1 MKYIINESTY
11 YLIKNNKQSEIMEK
25 NNKVIL
31 PISLNT
37 ILDENCNYFGSSY
50 EGRKASAR
58 FFLQI
63 NSKVPIILDEKKNI
77 ILFPMESDRN
87 QNNIWFVYN
96 NVLSF
101 KKIKNYVEVTFKNN
115 EKTLFLISYNIF
127 KNQMIKCYQLIALF
141 LLRK

>member
-1 MKYIINESTY
+1 
-11 YLIKNNKQSEIMEK
+11 
-25 NNKVIL
+25 
-31 PISLNT
+31 
-37 ILDENCNYFGSSY
+37 
-50 EGRKASAR
+50 
-58 FFLQI
+58 
-63 NSKVPIILDEKKNI
+63 
-77 ILFPMESDRN
+77 MESDRN

>member
-1 MKYIINESTY
+1 MYNIFYFWGKVMKYIINESTY

-63 NSKVPIILDEKKNI
+63 
-77 ILFPMESDRN
+77 F
-87 QNNIWFVYN
+87 
-96 NVLSF
+96 
-101 KKIKNYVEVTFKNN
+101 
-115 EKTLFLISYNIF
+115 
-127 KNQMIKCYQLIALF
+127 
-141 LLRK
+141 